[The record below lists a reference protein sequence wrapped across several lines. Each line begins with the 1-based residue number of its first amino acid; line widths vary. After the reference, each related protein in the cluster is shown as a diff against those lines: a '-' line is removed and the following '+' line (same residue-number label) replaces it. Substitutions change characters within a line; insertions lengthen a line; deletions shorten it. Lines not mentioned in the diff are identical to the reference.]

1 MANDKTLNDE
11 TVQEAE
17 EEDVDFVSL
26 FISLHWKD

>member
-17 EEDVDFVSL
+17 EEDVDIVSL
-26 FISLHWKD
+26 FISLHWKA